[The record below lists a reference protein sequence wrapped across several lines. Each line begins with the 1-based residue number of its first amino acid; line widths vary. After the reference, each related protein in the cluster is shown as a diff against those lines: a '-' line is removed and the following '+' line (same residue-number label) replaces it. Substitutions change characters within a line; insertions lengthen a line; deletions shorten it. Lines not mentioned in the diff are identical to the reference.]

1 MWKAGY
7 RIRCIKA
14 AGDLIDGKVYTLTRD
29 QDGPYVCVEG
39 MTGVYAHRFELV
51 STGDKANIRSCLEAL
66 RDQTNSR
73 SQYQAAIKALEELEH
88 L

>member
-1 MWKAGY
+1 MWKAGC
-7 RIRCIKA
+7 RVKCIRA
-14 AGDLIDGKVYTLTRD
+14 TGGLVDGKVYTLTRD

-39 MTGVYAHRFELV
+39 MTTKVYANRFELAP
-51 STGDKANIRSCLEAL
+51 DKTNIRSCLEAL